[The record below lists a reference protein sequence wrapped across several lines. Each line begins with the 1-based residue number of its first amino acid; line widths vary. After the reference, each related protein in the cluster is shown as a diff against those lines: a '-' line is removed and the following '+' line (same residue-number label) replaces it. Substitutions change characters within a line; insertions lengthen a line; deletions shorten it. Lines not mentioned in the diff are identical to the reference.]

1 MLDRSDPRDYRT
13 WQMLNVINR
22 LIVSALL
29 ILCILLL
36 IPIAVTPQGTA
47 EFFAFQLDRIRV
59 DPISITH
66 LVIIVACCFLIAVC
80 VLGLNLEWRRQRPR
94 SVQIAGGTSK
104 SAELA
109 TESVASRIRADVEA
123 VPQVQQATPVIIAR
137 GGVVD
142 VQLEVRV
149 DADVDVP
156 AKAQEIDQVVRESV
170 SRMGLKLG
178 RPRVKIVCA
187 PGRPSDPT
195 PAASP

>member
-1 MLDRSDPRDYRT
+1 MINL
-13 WQMLNVINR
+13 INR
-22 LIVSALL
+22 IIVSALL

-36 IPIAVTPQGTA
+36 IPIAVTPEGTA
-47 EFFAFQLDRIRV
+47 EYFAFQLDRVHV
-59 DPISITH
+59 DPISMTH
-66 LVIIVACCFLIAVC
+66 LVVIVACCFLIAVC
-80 VLGLNLEWRRQRPR
+80 VLVLNLEWKRRRPK
-94 SVQIAGGTSK
+94 SVQIAGGVSK

-109 TESVASRIRADVEA
+109 TESVAGRVRADVEA
-123 VPQVQQATPVIIAR
+123 VSQVQQAIPVITAR

-156 AKAQEIDQVVRESV
+156 AKAQEIDQIVRNSV

-187 PGRPSDPT
+187 PGRTSDPPGRPSDPA
-195 PAASP
+195 PAASE